1 MPNALRAILWLFLML
16 SAMRGMAQNT
26 CDFKLS
32 GTVIDADN
40 GKGLAYANVFLEEPG
55 RGVATD
61 SLGNFAISGLCEGVY
76 NAKVSHIGCNPL
88 KIKVSIPGDNP
99 LIVEMTHDDHVLDA
113 FEVVD
118 ERHHSEHLSHMVAK
132 SAEIQSRSGLQMAE
146 QAALIPGVST
156 LNTGNNI
163 SKPVF
168 RGLHSNRLIV
178 LNNGIRQEGQYWGS
192 EHSPEIDAYVASEY
206 EVVEGADALRYASDG
221 IAGILLVHPPD
232 VFKHDS
238 LRGSLQSSL
247 STNGRGGSVSAELS
261 GKVLKSLPLYFR
273 VQGTAKKLGWIKTSD
288 DFLRNTGIE
297 ELNGSYALGWKGNT
311 WRAEVFYS
319 NFNQKIGLYRYSHL
333 GNLSDLAEV
342 LNGRPQPDTL
352 DFSYDIE
359 RPFQEISHELFKA
372 KLEVD
377 LPGNEQVG
385 FVYARQYNGRSEY
398 DIHAGF
404 NTPVSVPQLDY
415 GLTTHLGEATWK
427 HRIGGLEGTFGAS
440 GILRRNNFRG
450 RGFMPNYKNRNVGI
464 FLTERQQ
471 LESWEMKY
479 GARYDWYSADIF
491 GPVGSVE
498 NPFSLSFQGLA
509 AAVNARKEI
518 ENGDIGFSLGTQWR
532 APAVNEQFSQGLHHG
547 VSAIEQGNP
556 DLDSER
562 SYNASATLRK
572 SYNRS
577 RVFVSAYANV
587 MENFIYPKATDVE
600 LTIRGS
606 FPRFDYEQTDALYWG
621 ADFQY
626 HSDFGRKWRTML
638 RASLVWASDLNSGD
652 YFINIPAHNFEG
664 SLKYVFDDWKRVSR
678 PFIGLGANYT
688 MRQYRSP
695 AAFPFESVFN
705 QSESTVLPS
714 SFDFAPAPDDYFLL
728 SAEAGLSLKRL
739 NINLRID
746 NILNTAY
753 RNYMNRFRYYAD
765 EPGINF
771 TLRLNYT
778 F

>member
-16 SAMRGMAQNT
+16 SAMRGMAQST

-40 GKGLAYANVFLEEPG
+40 GKGLAYANVFLEELG

-61 SLGNFAISGLCEGVY
+61 SLGNFVISDLCEGVY
-76 NAKVSHIGCNPL
+76 NAKISHIGCNPL
-88 KIKVSIPGDNP
+88 KLKISVPDDDP
-99 LIVEMTHDDHVLDA
+99 LMVEMTHDDHVLDA

-192 EHSPEIDAYVASEY
+192 EHSPEIDAYIASEY

-232 VFKHDS
+232 VFTHDS

-247 STNGRGGSVSAELS
+247 STNGRGGSVSGELS
-261 GKVLKSLPLYFR
+261 GKVLKNLPLYFR

-288 DFLRNTGIE
+288 AYLRNTGVE
-297 ELNGSYALGWKGNT
+297 ELNGSYALGWKGNK

-319 NFNQKIGLYRYSHL
+319 NFNQRIGLYRYSHL

-450 RGFMPNYKNRNVGI
+450 
-464 FLTERQQ
+464 
-471 LESWEMKY
+471 
-479 GARYDWYSADIF
+479 
-491 GPVGSVE
+491 
-498 NPFSLSFQGLA
+498 
-509 AAVNARKEI
+509 
-518 ENGDIGFSLGTQWR
+518 
-532 APAVNEQFSQGLHHG
+532 
-547 VSAIEQGNP
+547 
-556 DLDSER
+556 
-562 SYNASATLRK
+562 
-572 SYNRS
+572 
-577 RVFVSAYANV
+577 
-587 MENFIYPKATDVE
+587 
-600 LTIRGS
+600 
-606 FPRFDYEQTDALYWG
+606 
-621 ADFQY
+621 
-626 HSDFGRKWRTML
+626 
-638 RASLVWASDLNSGD
+638 
-652 YFINIPAHNFEG
+652 
-664 SLKYVFDDWKRVSR
+664 
-678 PFIGLGANYT
+678 
-688 MRQYRSP
+688 
-695 AAFPFESVFN
+695 
-705 QSESTVLPS
+705 
-714 SFDFAPAPDDYFLL
+714 
-728 SAEAGLSLKRL
+728 
-739 NINLRID
+739 
-746 NILNTAY
+746 
-753 RNYMNRFRYYAD
+753 
-765 EPGINF
+765 
-771 TLRLNYT
+771 
-778 F
+778 